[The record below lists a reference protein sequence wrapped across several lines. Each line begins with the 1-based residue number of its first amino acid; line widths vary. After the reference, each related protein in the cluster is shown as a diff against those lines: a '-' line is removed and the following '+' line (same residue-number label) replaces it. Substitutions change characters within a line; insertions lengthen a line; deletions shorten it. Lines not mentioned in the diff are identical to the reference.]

1 MLNINKSYAHDYVC
15 CLPNQ
20 ISCEVMNEV
29 KKVVSA
35 LHLTETEKQEAVEN
49 AECEKLCNL
58 TDTIEIEF
66 I

>member
-1 MLNINKSYAHDYVC
+1 MLKINKLYAHEYVC
-15 CLPNQ
+15 CLPKSVSNE
-20 ISCEVMNEV
+20 IMYEV
-29 KKVVSA
+29 KKAISA
-35 LHLTETEKQEAVEN
+35 LHLTDNEKIESVEN

>member
-1 MLNINKSYAHDYVC
+1 MLKINKLCAHEYVC

-20 ISCEVMNEV
+20 ISCEVMGEV
-29 KKVVSA
+29 KKAVSA
-35 LHLTETEKQEAVEN
+35 LHLTETEKIEACEN

-58 TDTIEIEF
+58 TDTIEIQF

>member
-1 MLNINKSYAHDYVC
+1 MKVSKKYAHEYVC
-15 CLPNQ
+15 CLPKSVSNE
-20 ISCEVMNEV
+20 IMCEV
-29 KKVVSA
+29 KKAVSA

-58 TDTIEIEF
+58 TDTIEIQF

>member
-1 MLNINKSYAHDYVC
+1 MLKINKLYAHEYVC
-15 CLPNQ
+15 CLPSNITNQ
-20 ISCEVMNEV
+20 IMNEV
-29 KKVVSA
+29 KKAVSA

-58 TDTIEIEF
+58 TDTIEIQF